1 MIKQEITIDGKVF
14 TVRSSTPTG
23 VEAGIKALKQSVQR
37 LKKQNK
43 EEDNDAI

>member
-14 TVRSSTPTG
+14 TVRSSTPNG
-23 VEAGIKALKQSVQR
+23 VEAGIKALKQSVKR